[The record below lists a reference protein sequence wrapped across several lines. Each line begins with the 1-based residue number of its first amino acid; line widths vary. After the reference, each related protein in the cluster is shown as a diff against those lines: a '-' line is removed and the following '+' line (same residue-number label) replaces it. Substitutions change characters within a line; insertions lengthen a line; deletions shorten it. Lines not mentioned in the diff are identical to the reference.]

1 MFRPHH
7 YSIGSFFGECLGMQV
22 CDGTG
27 RVRSGTKR
35 QMMHLCGTVFF
46 GGGVDV
52 FARAQVTLGSSNNT
66 VLKIAVQS
74 KSESVSKMVIES
86 IS

>member
-27 RVRSGTKR
+27 RVRSGAK
-35 QMMHLCGTVFF
+35 QHMMHLCGTVL
-46 GGGVDV
+46 GGVDV

-66 VLKIAVQS
+66 VLKIAVRS